1 MAYDW
6 TGQMQIVPEQLEMPD
21 LWLSPQVLQSPI
33 RGIQLPGS
41 IAQPS
46 FMNSTMNWL
55 SNGENLAALVQG
67 LNALSNAWLGRQNL
81 KIARDQLN
89 FQKDAFNKNFANQVR
104 SYNTSLEDR
113 IRGRTA
119 DYAGKEADIQ
129 AYLDKHRL

>member
-1 MAYDW
+1 
-6 TGQMQIVPEQLEMPD
+6 
-21 LWLSPQVLQSPI
+21 
-33 RGIQLPGS
+33 
-41 IAQPS
+41 
-46 FMNSTMNWL
+46 MNSTMNWL